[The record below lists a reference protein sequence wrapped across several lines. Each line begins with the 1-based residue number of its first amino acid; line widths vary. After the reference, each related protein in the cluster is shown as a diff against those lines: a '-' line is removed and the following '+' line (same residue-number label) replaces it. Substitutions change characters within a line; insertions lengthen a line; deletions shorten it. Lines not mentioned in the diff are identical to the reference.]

1 MKGLNVKL
9 KLLVLMF
16 MGVAGSLLSAA
27 PVYAGITI
35 GGQEAPTA
43 TTTQEQPKKSNSRL
57 KRNKA
62 EPQQVEEPAAG
73 GIRQAAP
80 VETNTQKPKYQQG
93 DLLKMAE
100 DFRMRYR
107 KDKQKMYGEQPAES
121 EYRYGFVLAFFDT
134 QSLLDPTLG
143 KQLGE
148 LEKMD
153 GIQFKL
159 LKSKDNVTKSYKD
172 YTQEELKKMAEIEL
186 PMARDDTN
194 GRIASN
200 YKVDKFPSVLYEIPS
215 GEVVR
220 FHVPNTMES
229 VFRRIRQ
236 EARKVDG
243 K

>member
-1 MKGLNVKL
+1 MKRKL
-9 KLLVLMF
+9 SMFLLTC
-16 MGVAGSLLSAA
+16 VAGSLLSVT
-27 PVYAGITI
+27 PVFAGITI

-43 TTTQEQPKKSNSRL
+43 TQERPAKS
-57 KRNKA
+57 RNVK
-62 EPQQVEEPAAG
+62 PRSEEAAPTVG
-73 GIRQAAP
+73 GIRQAEPSNTAP
-80 VETNTQKPKYQQG
+80 EQPKYQQG

-100 DFRMRYR
+100 EFRARYR
-107 KDKQKMYGEQPAES
+107 QDKQQMFGEQPPEN
-121 EYRYGFVLAFFDT
+121 EYRYGFVVAFFDT
-134 QSLLDPTLG
+134 KSLVDPTLG

-148 LEKMD
+148 LEKID

-159 LKSKDNVTKSYKD
+159 LKSKDNLNKSYKD
-172 YTQEELKKMAEIEL
+172 YTREELERLAKIEL
-186 PMARDDTN
+186 PMARDDLS

-200 YKVDKFPSVLYEIPS
+200 YKVDKFPSVLYETPS